1 MTSAYQPMFYNSPR
15 MRSMRN
21 HLFLGDPPS
30 AQDNGVDS
38 LGPSFIRLFLAI
50 ITASMIFLLAFVI
63 LTSQENSSD
72 SNSRSN
78 GRYFPFFV
86 VVISFLLAIAALR
99 RYYSAQYPAI
109 DQHDR
114 EYNSRY
120 ENLINILR
128 SGGSMSQ
135 LDLTRLQI
143 ALTQRDFSP
152 NDYDL
157 LQQLDVGSNQQRGAS
172 EADIFRLPVHKV
184 TSRDKLRMNPENRG
198 CSICLEQFTSGD
210 VVRTLPCLHIFH
222 TQCIDTW
229 LRTQATC
236 PVCKFSAI
244 G

>member
-1 MTSAYQPMFYNSPR
+1 

-21 HLFLGDPPS
+21 HLFLGDLPS
-30 AQDNGVDS
+30 AQDNGVHS
-38 LGPSFIRLFLAI
+38 LGPSVIRLFLAI
-50 ITASMIFLLAFVI
+50 ITASMIFLLFFVI
-63 LTSQENSSD
+63 LSSQNTSDRSS
-72 SNSRSN
+72 SSN

-86 VVISFLLAIAALR
+86 VLISFSLAIFAIR
-99 RYYSAQYPAI
+99 RYYSTQFPTTE
-109 DQHDR
+109 QHDI
-114 EYNSRY
+114 EYGSRY
-120 ENLINILR
+120 SNLINILR

-135 LDLTRLQI
+135 LDITRLQI

-157 LQQLDVGSNQQRGAS
+157 LQQLDVDTNQHRGAS

-184 TSRDKLRMNPENRG
+184 ASKDKLRMNPENRG
-198 CSICLEQFTSGD
+198 CSICLEQFNSGD
-210 VVRTLPCLHIFH
+210 VVRTLPCLHFFH

-229 LRTQATC
+229 LRSQATC